1 MRIQIVGKNSSNRM
15 KLLRNIEKVLEPK
28 KDTCAIQILE
38 DNKYKQIY
46 HVVNTPALI
55 IDGKVVS
62 QGKILTEKEIKRFI
76 LANNN

>member
-15 KLLRNIEKVLEPK
+15 KLLKNIKKVLEPQK
-28 KDTCAIQILE
+28 NTCDIQILE
-38 DNKYKQIY
+38 DDKYKQIY

-55 IDGKVVS
+55 IDGKVIS
-62 QGKILTEKEIKRFI
+62 QGKILTEREIKRFI